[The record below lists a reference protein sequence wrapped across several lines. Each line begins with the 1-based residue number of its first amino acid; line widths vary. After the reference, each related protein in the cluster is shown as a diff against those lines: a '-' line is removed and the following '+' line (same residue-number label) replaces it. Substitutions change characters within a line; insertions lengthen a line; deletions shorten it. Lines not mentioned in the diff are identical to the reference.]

1 MNRDEEKIKEFEA
14 IINRF
19 SQFVKIQ
26 IQKFN
31 VQKSGID
38 PDDVLQ
44 EVKIK
49 IWKILEDEKKINNYA
64 SYIRKIIDSS
74 IIDQLR
80 KLKREKGIF
89 IHEKQKWISE
99 QKTNYSTDV
108 SSETNA
114 KEIIGEAVNSLIES
128 RRVVVKLFLLNMTIE
143 EIATFLKWSK
153 DKTRNLLYRGLS
165 DLKKR
170 LREKGIEYGN
180 KT

>member
-1 MNRDEEKIKEFEA
+1 MRTHLKA
-14 IINRF
+14 H
-19 SQFVKIQ
+19 

-31 VQKSGID
+31 IQKMGID

-44 EVKIK
+44 EIKIK
-49 IWKILEDEKKINNYA
+49 LWKMLEDEKKINNYA

-128 RRVVVKLFLLNMTIE
+128 RRVVVKLFL
-143 EIATFLKWSK
+143 
-153 DKTRNLLYRGLS
+153 
-165 DLKKR
+165 
-170 LREKGIEYGN
+170 
-180 KT
+180 